1 MRFLFL
7 FFSLFTIYYLPFTPV
22 ANAETVDLGFLGQDA
37 IFFSTNELVV
47 GTRARVY
54 ARIHNFGDVDVTG
67 RVAFHQGT
75 IPLGSSQ
82 PISVR
87 ANGAFEEVFVDFTVP
102 DSDFNVRAEIIDA
115 DPQDTVISNNIV
127 LSAVLEPTQDEDQDG
142 IADAVDNC
150 PIDAN
155 EDQRDIDADGVG
167 DSCDEDDDNDVL
179 SDEVEAEIGS
189 DPESADTDGDGLA
202 DAEDPN
208 PSEAEVTITEAD
220 VVAGSPS
227 QEDMDEIL
235 ESPTIAY
242 VTSVPS
248 DSSVSSEAEPDTVE
262 PTTYT
267 GSSFDVSTDE
277 WNTYT
282 FTVPQN
288 TPTGATILW
297 NFGDGSTSSKSVV
310 EHLFREPGSY
320 EVSLLISKAGETIF
334 EETQAVSVSFFHFEN
349 PSVKLVIS
357 ILLVML
363 VIGLSIVF
371 RLRKMAEGRL

>member
-1 MRFLFL
+1 MRVFFL
-7 FFSLFTIYYLPFTPV
+7 SIALFTIYHLPFTPV
-22 ANAETVDLGFLGQDA
+22 AHAETVDLGFLGQDS
-37 IFFSTNELVV
+37 IFFSTNELIA

-102 DSDFNVRAEIIDA
+102 DSDFNIRAEIIDA
-115 DPQDTVISNNIV
+115 DPPDTVTSNNIV
-127 LSAVLEPTQDEDQDG
+127 LSAVLEPTPDEDQDG
-142 IADAVDNC
+142 IEDAVDNC
-150 PIDAN
+150 PLDAN

-167 DSCDEDDDNDVL
+167 DNCDEDDDNDVL
-179 SDEVEAEIGS
+179 SDEVETEMGS
-189 DPESADTDGDGLA
+189 DPESVDTDGDGLQ

-208 PSEAEVTITEAD
+208 PTELEETEVTKGTE
-220 VVAGSPS
+220 GT
-227 QEDMDEIL
+227 EDMEEVL

-248 DSSVSSEAEPDTVE
+248 VSSVPSETVPDTVE
-262 PTTYT
+262 TTT
-267 GSSFDVSTDE
+267 LSESSFDLE
-277 WNTYT
+277 RGGWNSYT
-282 FTVPQN
+282 FITPQD
-288 TPTGATILW
+288 TPADTTILW

-310 EHLFREPGSY
+310 EHLFRESGSY

-334 EETQAVSVSFFHFEN
+334 EETQTVSVSFFHFEN

-371 RLRKMAEGRL
+371 RLRKMVEARL